1 MSCVICG
8 GNLEYTFSLGN
19 HPMCDDLIPVGSSS
33 VNNEYP
39 IEINY
44 CNKCF
49 TAFQANEISAP
60 LLFPQSYH
68 YRSRFTADV
77 LEGMNNLVSSVEG
90 YVGNIDRKIVLD
102 IGCNDGSLLGFFRD
116 KGAMTL
122 GVEPTSASSDALSS
136 GHTVYEGFFGY
147 EMSQKIISDHPKI
160 DIITFTNVFAH
171 INDFSDLI
179 KGLMNLLS
187 KDTLVVIENHYLG
200 SVLDGN
206 QFDTFYHEHPR
217 TYSAESFKYIA
228 KLLGRKLQAVE
239 FPSRYGGNIRVFIGS
254 GHSGSSLNNALD
266 NLEEDKFYEKLM
278 GIPSIIHNW
287 RNVKLEQ
294 ISSLVNKYGP
304 LPAKAFPGR
313 AAILIKLLGLDVDSI
328 SVVYEKVGSKKVG
341 YYVPGT
347 RIPIKSDEDVSYD
360 VLNKPIINL
369 AWHISVEIKE
379 YLVAKGFSGSIID
392 ILSIEDFKCVTTT
405 VSGKA

>member
-8 GNLEYTFSLGN
+8 GELEFAFSLGN
-19 HPMCDDLIPVGSSS
+19 HPMCDDLIPVGSATI
-33 VNNEYP
+33 NHEYP

-44 CNKCF
+44 CNKCY

-68 YRSRFTADV
+68 YRSRFTTDV
-77 LEGMNNLVSSVEG
+77 LEGMSNLVSSVEG
-90 YVGNIDRKIVLD
+90 YVGNLDRKVVLD

-116 KGAMTL
+116 KGAITL
-122 GVEPTSASSDALSS
+122 GVEPTSASSDALSF
-136 GHTVYEGFFGY
+136 GHNVYEGFFGY
-147 EMSQKIISDHPKI
+147 EMSQKIISDQPKI

-179 KGLMNLLS
+179 NGLKKLLS

-200 SVLDGN
+200 SILDGN

-228 KLLGRKLQAVE
+228 ELLGRKLQAVE

-254 GHSGSSLNNALD
+254 GHSGSNFNNALD
-266 NLEEDKFYEKLM
+266 NLEEDKFYEKLIE
-278 GIPSIIHNW
+278 IPSIIDHW
-287 RNVKLEQ
+287 RNIKLEQ
-294 ISSLVNKYGP
+294 ISILVNEYGP
-304 LPAKAFPGR
+304 LAAKAFPGR
-313 AAILIKLLGLDVDSI
+313 AAILIKLLELDVDSI
-328 SVVYEKVGSKKVG
+328 SVVYEKVGSMKVG

-347 RIPIKSDEDVSYD
+347 RIPIKSDEDVSYG

-369 AWHISVEIKE
+369 AWHINDEIND
-379 YLVAKGFSGSIID
+379 YLRSLGFSQEIIP
-392 ILSIEDFKCVTTT
+392 ILSGGDFK
-405 VSGKA
+405 